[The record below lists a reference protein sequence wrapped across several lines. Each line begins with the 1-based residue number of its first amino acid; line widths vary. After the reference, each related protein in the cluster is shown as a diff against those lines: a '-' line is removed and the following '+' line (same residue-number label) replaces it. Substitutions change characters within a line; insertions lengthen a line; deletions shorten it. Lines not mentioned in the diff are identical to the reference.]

1 MSIEFYSMFKGIPQN
16 RKRRTSPPLSTRLIE
31 KSSATIRELERAWAE
46 IDPVRPL
53 DFFFLDAFFNAQ
65 YRGEERLSR
74 LIAVFGGLAVAI
86 ACLGLFGL
94 ASFLAEQRA
103 KEIAIRKV
111 LGASIRGVLARLSL
125 EFLKLVA
132 LATLLAWPAAYI
144 AMNAWLKN
152 FAYRATLSPWTFLMA
167 GAAALAIAFLTVAG
181 QAYRAASSNPVES
194 LKYE

>member
-1 MSIEFYSMFKGIPQN
+1 MKELTKIEEI
-16 RKRRTSPPLSTRLIE
+16 LLWAI
-31 KSSATIRELERAWAE
+31 AELE
-46 IDPVRPL
+46 D
-53 DFFFLDAFFNAQ
+53 DAYGFQIRRHVSAK
-65 YRGEERLSR
+65 
-74 LIAVFGGLAVAI
+74 VGLAIAI

-111 LGASIRGVLARLSL
+111 LGSSVRGILARQSL

-144 AMNAWLKN
+144 AMKTWLRN
-152 FAYRATLSPWTFLMA
+152 FAYRAALSPWTFLAA
-167 GAAALAIAFLTVAG
+167 GVAALAIAFVTVAG
-181 QAYRAASSNPVES
+181 QAYRAASSNPVKS

>member
-1 MSIEFYSMFKGIPQN
+1 MFKGIPQN

-74 LIAVFGGLAVAI
+74 LITVFGGLAVAI